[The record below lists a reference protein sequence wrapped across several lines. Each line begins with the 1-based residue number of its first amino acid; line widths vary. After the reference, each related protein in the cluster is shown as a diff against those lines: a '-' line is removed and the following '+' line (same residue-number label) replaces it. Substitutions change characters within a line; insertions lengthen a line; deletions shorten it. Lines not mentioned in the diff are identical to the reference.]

1 MLLATSSC
9 FCFSCSAFF
18 SSALWQAVIIGS
30 NMSKHSIIILFM
42 MVVILLANIGFSFA
56 DEISSTRI
64 DKGIVSNIVTEF
76 KEETD
81 KWYDKLK
88 IVATDLFFVVILFE
102 FVWTSA
108 KAALQQM
115 ETKDYLINFTMI
127 IVSGIF
133 FLAVINNYQEWSQNV
148 IFGLQKVA
156 GSLTPTY
163 TNEDNPFIIAS
174 KFYDLIEKRI
184 DGLGILSSAGLIIG
198 LLIAGFII
206 TVCFSLITAKMIVIK
221 CEVMVGML
229 ASLLLIP
236 LGASQMFREY
246 AINAI
251 RYGVSVG
258 FKLFT
263 MQLIISV
270 GYGFMDKLAEEFNP
284 SLYNIFIVIAFSL
297 ILLCLV
303 FTLPDTI
310 ASLVSSAHGS
320 SGNML
325 QALNT
330 VANATTAAAAGAMA
344 ITSIPGK
351 IAGGAVD
358 TARGGKEVWD
368 TFKGAKGKGVWDT
381 SKNLGKEA
389 LALRDQAKLNNSS
402 IGKEL
407 LNRHNARKIQ
417 PKK

>member
-1 MLLATSSC
+1 MVYVLL
-9 FCFSCSAFF
+9 F
-18 SSALWQAVIIGS
+18 
-30 NMSKHSIIILFM
+30 
-42 MVVILLANIGFSFA
+42 NIDVSFA
-56 DEISSTRI
+56 EESISAI
-64 DKGIVSNIVTEF
+64 DTNIVSRIVTEF
-76 KEETD
+76 KEQTD
-81 KWYDKLK
+81 QWYDKLK
-88 IVATDLFFVVILFE
+88 TVATDLFFVVILFE
-102 FVWTSA
+102 FVWTSV

-133 FLAVINNYQEWSQNV
+133 FLAVINNYQEWSQHI

-156 GSLTPTY
+156 GNLVPTHL
-163 TNEDNPFIIAS
+163 NSDNPFLIA
-174 KFYDLIEKRI
+174 FDFFEIVEKRI
-184 DGLGILSSAGLIIG
+184 KALAWTEMAYALGLIITG
-198 LLIAGFII
+198 VIVGI
-206 TVCFSLITAKMIVIK
+206 CFALITAKMIVIK
-221 CEVMVGML
+221 CEVMVGLL
-229 ASLLLIP
+229 AGLLLIP

-246 AINAI
+246 AINTI
-251 RYGVSVG
+251 RYAVSVG

-263 MQLIISV
+263 MQLIIAV
-270 GYGFMDKLAEEFNP
+270 GYGFMDKLALGFEVKFNVM
-284 SLYNIFIVIAFSL
+284 FVCIAFAL
-297 ILLCLV
+297 ILLCIV

-325 QALNT
+325 QALST

-368 TFKGAKGKGVWDT
+368 TFKGAKGKGAWDT
-381 SKNLGKEA
+381 TKNLGKEA

-407 LNRHNARKIQ
+407 LNRHNARKI
-417 PKK
+417 PKGKDKKDEKEE